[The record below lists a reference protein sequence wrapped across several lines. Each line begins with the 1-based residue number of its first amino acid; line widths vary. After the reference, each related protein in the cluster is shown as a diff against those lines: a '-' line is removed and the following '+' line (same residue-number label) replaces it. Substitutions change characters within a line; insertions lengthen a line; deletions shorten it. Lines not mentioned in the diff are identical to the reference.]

1 MKETLTILFPKEIS
15 PEEIKAQIPDE
26 GFLRMYGDGNPS
38 TEYFNNPFKPHA
50 IIKNFMYDEE
60 EGWMGFVEVPE
71 PYVRKFKTYNNPV
84 IKAALLGTKGMVVY
98 YLGPDGRLVI
108 LIWVEQCETTA
119 CIGLDR
125 TGNPRQIPVLI
136 RNDIIN

>member
-15 PEEIKAQIPDE
+15 PEDIKAQIPEE
-26 GFLRMYGDGNPS
+26 GFLRMYGDRNPS

-84 IKAALLGTKGMVVY
+84 IKAALIGTKGNYKICYFELFEPECLLM
-98 YLGPDGRLVI
+98 DRLY
-108 LIWVEQCETTA
+108 
-119 CIGLDR
+119 
-125 TGNPRQIPVLI
+125 TGKMRSNQ
-136 RNDIIN
+136 